1 MQSILKLK
9 KNVKLEIQLEFCV
22 KQTEKEIDGEPRKE
36 ALINAVH
43 DAHRARRHHETRF
56 FKYSTY
62 LMSNCQ
68 KLSPKSGQ
76 NVISNLLHNQI
87 CFLCWQKSQS
97 GSCFEHQRCLVPLSL
112 WNDLLGLVQKLF
124 D

>member
-1 MQSILKLK
+1 ML
-9 KNVKLEIQLEFCV
+9 KLEIQLEFCV

-36 ALINAVH
+36 ALVNAVH

-68 KLSPKSGQ
+68 KLSPKS
-76 NVISNLLHNQI
+76 NEMLLQTSSI
-87 CFLCWQKSQS
+87 IKSAFS
-97 GSCFEHQRCLVPLSL
+97 AGKSLSPAVAL
-112 WNDLLGLVQKLF
+112 STRGVWCH
-124 D
+124 